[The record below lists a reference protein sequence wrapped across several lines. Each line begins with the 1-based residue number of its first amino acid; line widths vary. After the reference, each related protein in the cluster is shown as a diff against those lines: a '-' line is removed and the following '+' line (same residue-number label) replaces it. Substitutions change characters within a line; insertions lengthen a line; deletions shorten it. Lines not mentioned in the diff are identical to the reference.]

1 MGYRVT
7 VDGQSWLVDDLTLD
21 EVCDI
26 EQETGTTWLVI
37 SPMRS
42 AKHARAIIPRL
53 MTHVGDLTRRPSLEQ
68 ARQRV
73 GVMTITQVLEC
84 ITEDETPDE
93 DSSESG
99 PKETSSPDLSPE
111 SETSPPA

>member
-26 EQETGTTWLVI
+26 EQETGTTWLFI
-37 SPMRS
+37 SPMKS
-42 AKHARAIIPRL
+42 AQHARAIIPRL
-53 MTHVGDLTRRPSLEQ
+53 MTHVGDPTKRPTLEQ

-73 GVMTITQVLEC
+73 GVMKVQQVLDA
-84 ITEDETPDE
+84 ITEDEAPDE
-93 DSSESG
+93 ASSEPG
-99 PKETSSPDLSPE
+99 PKETPPPDQSPE